1 MRVGYARVSSRDQ
14 QIDAQLGRLGDCE
27 QIFHEKESGA
37 RTARPQL
44 DACLEFVRRGD
55 TLVTTRL
62 DRLARSVTHLCLI
75 AETLERKG
83 VALVVLDQ
91 AIDTGSP
98 TGKLL
103 FHLLAAIAEFE
114 LGIRKEQQRAGIAHA
129 RASGKRTGRPP
140 RLNGEDQ
147 AKAVALVRGGHSPR
161 AVGHRFGVDES
172 TIRRYVGAASSF
184 AAT

>member
-184 AAT
+184 AAS